1 MIFFQ
6 QRRIIFY
13 PLTVEVMT
21 TLQDRVSKLEG
32 AYEQVDR
39 RLVDLTESVNGLRAD
54 VRAVDSKF
62 EAKFEALDA
71 KIDSKINTLIIV
83 MATVGIA
90 VAGAIVT
97 LALSSCYRSAA
108 SL

>member
-1 MIFFQ
+1 
-6 QRRIIFY
+6 
-13 PLTVEVMT
+13 MT
-21 TLQDRVSKLEG
+21 TLPDRVSRLEG

-39 RLVDLTESVNGLRAD
+39 RLGDLTESVNGLRAD

-97 LALSSCYRSAA
+97 LALSS
-108 SL
+108 

>member
-1 MIFFQ
+1 
-6 QRRIIFY
+6 
-13 PLTVEVMT
+13 MT

-39 RLVDLTESVNGLRAD
+39 RLGDLTESVNGLRAD
-54 VRAVDSKF
+54 VRAVDS
-62 EAKFEALDA
+62 KFEALDA

-97 LALSSCYRSAA
+97 LALSS
-108 SL
+108 